1 MSAEREKHYKEV
13 IIDTLS
19 INCFIK
25 YSGCMVSFTSENY
38 VFSGSKMVVVYT
50 HSRRK
55 QFHFGGPNVIYTAIA
70 VIFAACMSLK
80 GKILWFLCL

>member
-25 YSGCMVSFTSENY
+25 YSGCMVSFTSENH
-38 VFSGSKMVVVYT
+38 VFSLRQNGSYIYSYT
-50 HSRRK
+50 
-55 QFHFGGPNVIYTAIA
+55 YA
-70 VIFAACMSLK
+70 
-80 GKILWFLCL
+80 